1 MSGLPIMIRQVE
13 LNVLIQTLIAAEQ
26 GSFHKAGTLL
36 GIPASTVSRRV
47 RSLETQLGVKL
58 FDRHRHGIRP
68 TTASHAFL
76 RPVRRILDELNTVL
90 INARTVAHGQVGAL
104 NIGLYVSP
112 SSGHLRTAIRE
123 YRQTFPQVD
132 VQYVEGERSQ
142 LMERLNAG
150 SIDVAIVAG
159 HFRSGM
165 HDIVPLWSEKILV
178 AMATTHPLASKAALT
193 WDDLRKQQ
201 ILLGRDPGPEL
212 RDHLMSRLN
221 ASGDLPAIRHSHIGR
236 DFVLSLLDIGSDIT
250 LLYEADT
257 GTRHPGVIYREV
269 ADDRGPS
276 LVPYFACCMSS
287 NDNPALLRFLD
298 LLRQYKG
305 PPRQP
310 RRARALD

>member
-1 MSGLPIMIRQVE
+1 MIRHVE

-26 GSFHKAGTLL
+26 GSFHKAGLLL

-68 TTASHAFL
+68 TAASNAFL
-76 RPVRRILDELNTVL
+76 KPIRRILDELNTVL
-90 INARTVAHGQVGAL
+90 LNAKAIARGKAGSL
-104 NIGLYVSP
+104 NIGLYISP
-112 SSGHLRTAIRE
+112 SSGHLRTAVRE
-123 YRQTFPQVD
+123 YRQAFPNVD

-165 HDIVPLWSEKILV
+165 HDVVPLWSEKILV
-178 AMATTHPLASKAALT
+178 AMAATHPLANRATLT
-193 WDDLRKQQ
+193 WDDLRQEQ

-212 RDHLMSRLN
+212 RDHLISRLN
-221 ASGDLPAIRHSHIGR
+221 ASGNLPTIRHSHIGR
-236 DFVLSLLDIGSDIT
+236 DFVLSLLDIESDLT

-257 GTRHPGVIYREV
+257 GARHPGVIYREV
-269 ADDRGPS
+269 ADEQGPS
-276 LVPYFACCMSS
+276 LVPYFACWITS
-287 NDNPALLRFLD
+287 NDNPALQHFLD
-298 LLRQYKG
+298 LLRQYTG
-305 PPRQP
+305 AQRQP
-310 RRARALD
+310 RRTRTG

>member
-1 MSGLPIMIRQVE
+1 MIRHVE
-13 LNVLIQTLIAAEQ
+13 LHVLIQTLIAAEQ

-58 FDRHRHGIRP
+58 FERHRHGIRP
-68 TTASHAFL
+68 TAASNAFFK
-76 RPVRRILDELNTVL
+76 PIRRILDELNTVL
-90 INARTVAHGQVGAL
+90 INAKTIARGKTGAL

-112 SSGHLRTAIRE
+112 SSGHLRMAIRE
-123 YRQTFPQVD
+123 YKQAFPSVD
-132 VQYVEGERSQ
+132 VQYVEGERGQ

-165 HDIVPLWSEKILV
+165 HDVVPLWSEKILV
-178 AMATTHPLASKAALT
+178 AMAATHPLANKATLK
-193 WDDLRKQQ
+193 WDDLRNEH

-212 RDHLMSRLN
+212 RDHLLSRLN

-236 DFVLSLLDIGSDIT
+236 DFVLSLLDIESDIT

-257 GTRHPGVIYREV
+257 GAQHPGVIYREV
-269 ADDRGPS
+269 ADNEGPS
-276 LVPYFACCMSS
+276 LVPYFACWITS
-287 NDNPALLRFLD
+287 NDNPALQHFLD
-298 LLRQYKG
+298 LLRQHKG
-305 PPRQP
+305 PQRQP
-310 RRARALD
+310 RHRRAG